1 MIESVVLPSLT
12 AELITS
18 TELFS
23 EQLSP
28 GPWNYTVDTKSR
40 GVRANLLPV
49 SSECLKD
56 WYEVVWSEG
65 WI

>member
-28 GPWNYTVDTKSR
+28 GMWNYTVAT
-40 GVRANLLPV
+40 NLLPV